1 MFKLSKDIDYNPGH
15 RCCATWYR
23 IVAQFVA
30 PEVEK
35 INNDKNKL
43 LSSSLAFFQAKFR
56 YIPEDIKGTWIVMHL
71 IFSF

>member
-23 IVAQFVA
+23 IVARFVA

-43 LSSSLAFFQAKFR
+43 LSSFLAFS
-56 YIPEDIKGTWIVMHL
+56 G
-71 IFSF
+71 

>member
-43 LSSSLAFFQAKFR
+43 LSSFLAFFRLNLDTFLKTSR
-56 YIPEDIKGTWIVMHL
+56 VLGLLCI
-71 IFSF
+71 

>member
-35 INNDKNKL
+35 INNDKIKL
-43 LSSSLAFFQAKFR
+43 LSSFLAFFRLNLDTFLKTSR
-56 YIPEDIKGTWIVMHL
+56 VLGLLCI
-71 IFSF
+71 

>member
-23 IVAQFVA
+23 IVARFVA

-43 LSSSLAFFQAKFR
+43 LSSFLAFFRLNLDTFLKTSR
-56 YIPEDIKGTWIVMHL
+56 VLGLLCI
-71 IFSF
+71 